1 MNTNKYDIFI
11 SYSRHDTNIVNE
23 IVSILEHEGFKI
35 WIDKNGI
42 ESGDAFKRV
51 IVEAIEQSSCVLFFS
66 SIASN
71 NSKWTAKEIGV
82 AVYENKCIIPTLIDN
97 SKYNPSVKFDLIN
110 LDYID
115 LSDIRNRPEA
125 QKKLLNT
132 LKSKCNKII
141 ESINI
146 DNTQSKPDN
155 NISKPSFFHKIINQ
169 VKIDNKKRRPFVN
182 FVLYIILIFG
192 ILSTIYC
199 SGGSIWSLG
208 LLDDPEWSLI
218 KVYGKG
224 FIPGLLMSIAIFFSN
239 LLTIRW
245 SKNGV
250 YLLCVTLFI
259 IIIPTIWNE
268 FEEFIFFSILS
279 LIGIGIYYILLCIP
293 FNQNSVW
300 KQCFHNSDLMRHI
313 CLGSLIIWFGILA
326 VLPPLFA
333 VGHGFKNNLYRNGM
347 IAIDARSQNS
357 CFYTLR
363 LANSLAFHTD
373 NHYLDEW
380 YEKAIEESESGHY
393 NYLQLECY
401 VDYMFYQ
408 VKSSGYGDSL
418 KNTIEA
424 VTEKFELT
432 EIKKEVLEDDGLEYD
447 RTPYRQKLINI
458 LSQ

>member
-1 MNTNKYDIFI
+1 MSTNKYDIFI

-82 AVYENKCIIPTLIDN
+82 AVYENKCIIPILIDN

-115 LSDIRNRPEA
+115 LSDIRNRSEA

-141 ESINI
+141 ESINT

-199 SGGSIWSLG
+199 SGGSIGSLG
-208 LLDDPEWSLI
+208 LLDDPELSLI
-218 KVYGKG
+218 KVYGNG

-300 KQCFHNSDLMRHI
+300 KQCFHNSGLMRHI

-347 IAIDARSQNS
+347 IAIDARSQNR

-380 YEKAIEESESGHY
+380 YEKAIEESESGHD
-393 NYLQLECY
+393 NYLQLKCY

-408 VKSSGYGDSL
+408 VKSGYGGSL

-432 EIKKEVLEDDGLEYD
+432 EIKKEVLEDDGWEYD
-447 RTPYRQKLINI
+447 RTPYRQKLIDI